1 MEEVSKVF
9 SSTQE
14 KIISKL
20 YAFDPNSSQ
29 FSDDWSR
36 NNGGG
41 GKTRAFAGGNHLEKG
56 GINFSDVKG
65 DTLPPSAITNR
76 PDLDGASFRAMGV
89 SIVFHPFNPYVPT
102 AHANIRFFS
111 AMSKSGVNSWWF
123 GGGFDLTPYYPFRE
137 DVVFWHQQAKKLC
150 DRYKD
155 GLYQKFKKQCD
166 QYFYLPHRNET
177 RGVGGIF
184 FDDLKIDNFDKTL
197 SFCGDVISIFGDSY
211 FSIFEKRKD
220 TPFQKQEK
228 DFQKYR
234 RGRYAEFNLVYD
246 RGTLF
251 GLQSGG
257 RTESILMSMPPE
269 VTWTYNWNPS
279 TNSKESELY
288 EHFLK
293 PVDWLE

>member
-197 SFCGDVISIFGDSY
+197 SFCGDVISFFGDSY
-211 FSIFEKRKD
+211 FSSFEKRKGP
-220 TPFQKQEK
+220 PFQKQET

-234 RGRYAEFNLVYD
+234 RGRYAELNLVYD